1 MCNCTGQLARGRAA
15 PGPTPVLGE
24 RGLLLVEASGPD
36 LTPHKGPVTGT
47 IYPFDERP
55 RMYVDRR
62 DVVYFL
68 GPSLRLAA

>member
-1 MCNCTGQLARGRAA
+1 
-15 PGPTPVLGE
+15 VLGE